1 MEELSMLKIVK
12 TTETQL
18 IELFPDN
25 VESGV
30 WLNLVRPT
38 ADELA
43 VTEKIT
49 GAPQDFIR
57 SALDPEESS
66 RIEVEDN
73 HILVLINVPVNHDSK
88 DYDYDTIPLA
98 IIISPDY
105 FVTICQEHNEVIQ
118 NFSESR
124 FRYFSTFKR
133 TRLLFQILYRSAMI
147 FLKDLRQ
154 MTRRSDQ
161 IEQDLRK
168 SMKNEELFQLL
179 DLQKGLTYY
188 SMSLRSNKVVVERL
202 LRLCSNPQVSHIIKF
217 REEDEDLLDD
227 VRVEYDQSIEMAQIQ
242 TDVLAGMMDAF
253 ASVISNNLNIVM
265 KFLASITIVMAIPT
279 MVASFFGMNV
289 KVPWEGMAYGFPIVC
304 AISLVLTVIAT
315 WLLWKK
321 KLF

>member
-1 MEELSMLKIVK
+1 MLKITK
-12 TTETQL
+12 TTESQL
-18 IELFPDN
+18 IELTPDRIE
-25 VESGV
+25 VGA
-30 WLNLVRPT
+30 WINLVRPS
-38 ADELA
+38 ADELNA
-43 VTEKIT
+43 VEAITE
-49 GAPQDFIR
+49 APQDFIR

-66 RIEVEDN
+66 RIEIEDN
-73 HILVLINVPVNHDSK
+73 HILVLINVP
-88 DYDYDTIPLA
+88 
-98 IIISPDY
+98 IITPDY
-105 FVTICQEHNEVIQ
+105 IVTICQEYNDVIQ
-118 NFSESR
+118 NFSETR

-133 TRLLFQILYRSAMI
+133 TRLLFQILYRSAML

-217 REEDEDLLDD
+217 REEDEELLDD
-227 VRVEYDQSIEMAQIQ
+227 VRVEYDQAIEMAQIQ

-289 KVPWEGMAYGFPIVC
+289 PVPWEGDPMGFVIVSIV
-304 AISLVLTVIAT
+304 ALGLTIVSI
-315 WLLWKK
+315 WVLWKK
-321 KLF
+321 RLF

>member
-1 MEELSMLKIVK
+1 MLKITK
-12 TTETQL
+12 TTESQL
-18 IELFPDN
+18 IELTPDRIE
-25 VESGV
+25 VGA
-30 WLNLVRPT
+30 WINLVRPS
-38 ADELA
+38 ADELNA
-43 VTEKIT
+43 VEAITE
-49 GAPQDFIR
+49 APQDFIR

-66 RIEVEDN
+66 RIEIEDN
-73 HILVLINVPVNHDSK
+73 HILVLINVPINHDSHV
-88 DYDYDTIPLA
+88 YEYDTIPLG
-98 IIISPDY
+98 IIITPDY
-105 FVTICQEHNEVIQ
+105 IVTICQEYNDVIQ
-118 NFSESR
+118 NFSETR

-133 TRLLFQILYRSAMI
+133 TRLLFQILYRSAML

-188 SMSLRSNKVVVERL
+188 SMSLRSKKVVVERL

-217 REEDEDLLDD
+217 REEDEELLDD
-227 VRVEYDQSIEMAQIQ
+227 VRVEYDQAIEMAQIQ

-289 KVPWEGMAYGFPIVC
+289 PVPWEGDPMGFVIVSIV
-304 AISLVLTVIAT
+304 ALGLTIISIWV
-315 WLLWKK
+315 LWKK
-321 KLF
+321 RLF

>member
-1 MEELSMLKIVK
+1 MLKITK
-12 TTETQL
+12 ATESQL
-18 IELFPDN
+18 IELTPDRIE
-25 VESGV
+25 VGA
-30 WLNLVRPT
+30 WINLVRPS
-38 ADELA
+38 ADELNA
-43 VTEKIT
+43 VEAITE
-49 GAPQDFIR
+49 APQDFIR

-66 RIEVEDN
+66 RIEIEDN
-73 HILVLINVPVNHDSK
+73 HILVLINVPINHDSHV
-88 DYDYDTIPLA
+88 YEYDTIPLG
-98 IIISPDY
+98 IIITPDY
-105 FVTICQEHNEVIQ
+105 IVTICQEYNDVIQ
-118 NFSESR
+118 NFSETR

-133 TRLLFQILYRSAMI
+133 TRLLFQILYRSAML

-217 REEDEDLLDD
+217 REEDEELLDD
-227 VRVEYDQSIEMAQIQ
+227 VRVEYDQAIEMAQIQ

-289 KVPWEGMAYGFPIVC
+289 PVPWEGDPMGFVIVSIVALGLTIV
-304 AISLVLTVIAT
+304 AIWA
-315 WLLWKK
+315 LWKK
-321 KLF
+321 RLF

>member
-1 MEELSMLKIVK
+1 MLKITK
-12 TTETQL
+12 TTESQL
-18 IELFPDN
+18 IELTPDRI
-25 VESGV
+25 ETGA
-30 WLNLVRPT
+30 WINLVRPT
-38 ADELA
+38 ADELSA
-43 VTEKIT
+43 VESITE
-49 GAPQDFIR
+49 APQDFIR

-66 RIEVEDN
+66 RIEIEDN
-73 HILVLINVPVNHDSK
+73 HILVLINVPINHDSHV
-88 DYDYDTIPLA
+88 YEYDTIPLG
-98 IIISPDY
+98 IIITPDY
-105 FVTICQEHNEVIQ
+105 IVTICQEYNDVIQ
-118 NFSESR
+118 NFSETR

-161 IEQDLRK
+161 IEQDLRR

-217 REEDEDLLDD
+217 REEDEELLDD
-227 VRVEYDQSIEMAQIQ
+227 VRVEYDQAIEMAQIQ

-279 MVASFFGMNV
+279 MIASFFGMNV
-289 KVPWEGMAYGFPIVC
+289 PVPWEGHPLGFIFVGFIAVLMTIA
-304 AISLVLTVIAT
+304 AIWV
-315 WLLWKK
+315 LWKK
-321 KLF
+321 RLF

>member
-1 MEELSMLKIVK
+1 MLKITK
-12 TTETQL
+12 TTESQL
-18 IELFPDN
+18 IELTPDRIE
-25 VESGV
+25 VGA
-30 WLNLVRPT
+30 WINLVRPS
-38 ADELA
+38 ADELNA
-43 VTEKIT
+43 VEAITE
-49 GAPQDFIR
+49 APQDFIR

-66 RIEVEDN
+66 RIEIEDN
-73 HILVLINVPVNHDSK
+73 HILVLINVPINHDSHV
-88 DYDYDTIPLA
+88 YEYDTIPLG
-98 IIISPDY
+98 IIITPDY
-105 FVTICQEHNEVIQ
+105 IVTICQEYNDVIQ
-118 NFSESR
+118 NFSETR

-133 TRLLFQILYRSAMI
+133 TRLLFQILYRSAML

-217 REEDEDLLDD
+217 REEDEELLDD
-227 VRVEYDQSIEMAQIQ
+227 VRVEYDQAIEMAQIQ

-265 KFLASITIVMAIPT
+265 KVLTAITIVMAIPN
-279 MVASFFGMNV
+279 MVFSFYGMNV
-289 KVPWEGMAYGFPIVC
+289 SGLPFPVWWVPIV
-304 AISLVLTVIAT
+304 ISLIIAGIGT
-315 WLLWKK
+315 FILVKK
-321 KLF
+321 DMFH

>member
-1 MEELSMLKIVK
+1 MLKITK
-12 TTETQL
+12 TTESQL
-18 IELFPDN
+18 IELTPDRIE
-25 VESGV
+25 VGA
-30 WLNLVRPT
+30 WINLVRPS
-38 ADELA
+38 ADELNA
-43 VTEKIT
+43 VEAITE
-49 GAPQDFIR
+49 APQDFIR

-66 RIEVEDN
+66 RIEIEDN
-73 HILVLINVPVNHDSK
+73 HILVLINVPINHDSHV
-88 DYDYDTIPLA
+88 YEYDTIPLG
-98 IIISPDY
+98 IIITPDY
-105 FVTICQEHNEVIQ
+105 IVTICQEYNDVIQ
-118 NFSESR
+118 NFSETR

-133 TRLLFQILYRSAMI
+133 TRLLFQILYRSAML

-217 REEDEDLLDD
+217 REEDEELLDD
-227 VRVEYDQSIEMAQIQ
+227 VRVEYDQAIEMAQIQ

-289 KVPWEGMAYGFPIVC
+289 PVPWEGDPMGFAIVSTVALGLTIV
-304 AISLVLTVIAT
+304 AIWA
-315 WLLWKK
+315 LWKK
-321 KLF
+321 RLF

>member
-1 MEELSMLKIVK
+1 MLKITK

-18 IELFPDN
+18 TELTVDSIETGAWI
-25 VESGV
+25 S
-30 WLNLVRPT
+30 LVRPS
-38 ADELA
+38 ADELNA
-43 VTEKIT
+43 AEAIT

-66 RIEVEDN
+66 RIEIEDN
-73 HILVLINVPVNHDSK
+73 HILVLINVPVNHDSNMSE
-88 DYDYDTIPLA
+88 YDTLPLG
-98 IIISPDY
+98 IIITPEY
-105 FVTICQEHNEVIQ
+105 FVTICQEHNDVIQ
-118 NFSESR
+118 NFTESR

-133 TRLLFQILYRSAMI
+133 TRFLFQILYRSAML

-161 IEQDLRK
+161 IEQDLRQ

-202 LRLCSNPQVSHIIKF
+202 LRLCSNPQVSHLIKF

-227 VRVEYDQSIEMAQIQ
+227 VRVEYDQAIEMAQIQ

-289 KVPWEGMAYGFPIVC
+289 PVPWGGNPLGFIIVGGL
-304 AISLVLTVIAT
+304 AVVLTAAASWV
-315 WLLWKK
+315 LWKK
-321 KLF
+321 RLF

>member
-1 MEELSMLKIVK
+1 MLKITK
-12 TTETQL
+12 TTESQL
-18 IELFPDN
+18 IELTPDRI
-25 VESGV
+25 ETGA
-30 WLNLVRPT
+30 WMNLVRPT
-38 ADELA
+38 ADELNA
-43 VTEKIT
+43 VEEIT

-66 RIEVEDN
+66 RIEIEDN
-73 HILVLINVPVNHDSK
+73 HILVLINVPVNHDSHV
-88 DYDYDTIPLA
+88 YEYDTIPLG
-98 IIISPDY
+98 IIITPDY
-105 FVTICQEHNEVIQ
+105 IVTICQEYNDVIQ
-118 NFSESR
+118 NFSETR

-217 REEDEDLLDD
+217 REEDEELLDD
-227 VRVEYDQSIEMAQIQ
+227 VRVEYDQAIEMAQIQ

-279 MVASFFGMNV
+279 MIASFFGMNV
-289 KVPWEGMAYGFPIVC
+289 PVPWEGHPLGFIFVGFIAVLMTIA
-304 AISLVLTVIAT
+304 AIWV
-315 WLLWKK
+315 LWKK
-321 KLF
+321 RLF

>member
-1 MEELSMLKIVK
+1 MLKITK
-12 TTETQL
+12 TTESQL
-18 IELFPDN
+18 IELTPDRIE
-25 VESGV
+25 VGA
-30 WLNLVRPT
+30 WINLVRPS
-38 ADELA
+38 ADELNA
-43 VTEKIT
+43 VEAITE
-49 GAPQDFIR
+49 APQDFIR

-66 RIEVEDN
+66 RIEIEDN
-73 HILVLINVPVNHDSK
+73 HILVLINVPINHDSHV
-88 DYDYDTIPLA
+88 YEYDTIPLG
-98 IIISPDY
+98 IIITPDY
-105 FVTICQEHNEVIQ
+105 IVTICQEYNDVIQ
-118 NFSESR
+118 NFSETR

-133 TRLLFQILYRSAMI
+133 TRLLFQILYRSAML

-188 SMSLRSNKVVVERL
+188 SISLRSNKVVVERL

-217 REEDEDLLDD
+217 REEDEELLDD
-227 VRVEYDQSIEMAQIQ
+227 VRVEYDQAIEMAQIQ

-289 KVPWEGMAYGFPIVC
+289 PVPWEGDPMGFVIVSIV
-304 AISLVLTVIAT
+304 ALGLTIISIWV
-315 WLLWKK
+315 LWKK
-321 KLF
+321 RLF

>member
-1 MEELSMLKIVK
+1 MLKITK
-12 TTETQL
+12 TTESQL
-18 IELFPDN
+18 IELTPDRIE
-25 VESGV
+25 VGA
-30 WLNLVRPT
+30 WINLVRPS
-38 ADELA
+38 ADELNA
-43 VTEKIT
+43 VEAITE
-49 GAPQDFIR
+49 APQDFIR

-66 RIEVEDN
+66 RIEIEDN
-73 HILVLINVPVNHDSK
+73 HILVLKNVPINHDSHV
-88 DYDYDTIPLA
+88 YEYDTIPLG
-98 IIISPDY
+98 IIITPDY
-105 FVTICQEHNEVIQ
+105 IVTICQEYNDVIQ
-118 NFSESR
+118 NFSETR

-133 TRLLFQILYRSAMI
+133 TRLLFQILYRSAML

-179 DLQKGLTYY
+179 DLQKGLTFY

-217 REEDEDLLDD
+217 REEDEELLDD
-227 VRVEYDQSIEMAQIQ
+227 VRVEYDQAIEMAQIQ

-289 KVPWEGMAYGFPIVC
+289 PVPWEGDPMGFVIVSIV
-304 AISLVLTVIAT
+304 ALGLTIVSI
-315 WLLWKK
+315 WVLWKK
-321 KLF
+321 RLF

>member
-1 MEELSMLKIVK
+1 MLKITK
-12 TTETQL
+12 TTESQL
-18 IELFPDN
+18 IELTPDRIE
-25 VESGV
+25 VGA
-30 WLNLVRPT
+30 WINLVRPS
-38 ADELA
+38 ADELNA
-43 VTEKIT
+43 VEAITE
-49 GAPQDFIR
+49 APQDFIR

-66 RIEVEDN
+66 RIEIEDN
-73 HILVLINVPVNHDSK
+73 HILVLINVPINHDSHV
-88 DYDYDTIPLA
+88 YEYDTIPLG
-98 IIISPDY
+98 IIITPDY
-105 FVTICQEHNEVIQ
+105 IVTICQEYNDVIQ
-118 NFSESR
+118 SFSETR
-124 FRYFSTFKR
+124 F
-133 TRLLFQILYRSAMI
+133 RSAML

-217 REEDEDLLDD
+217 REEDEELLDD
-227 VRVEYDQSIEMAQIQ
+227 VRVEYDQAIEMAQIQ

-289 KVPWEGMAYGFPIVC
+289 PVPWEGDPMGFVIVSIV
-304 AISLVLTVIAT
+304 ALGLTIVSI
-315 WLLWKK
+315 WVLWKK
-321 KLF
+321 RLF

>member
-1 MEELSMLKIVK
+1 MLKITK
-12 TTETQL
+12 TTESQL
-18 IELFPDN
+18 IELTPDRIE
-25 VESGV
+25 VGA
-30 WLNLVRPT
+30 WINLVRPS
-38 ADELA
+38 ADELNA
-43 VTEKIT
+43 VEAITE
-49 GAPQDFIR
+49 APQDFIR

-66 RIEVEDN
+66 RIEIEDN
-73 HILVLINVPVNHDSK
+73 HILVLINVPINHDSHV
-88 DYDYDTIPLA
+88 YEYDTIPLG
-98 IIISPDY
+98 IIITPDY
-105 FVTICQEHNEVIQ
+105 IVTICQEYNDVIQ
-118 NFSESR
+118 NFSETR

-133 TRLLFQILYRSAMI
+133 TRLLFQILYRSAML

-217 REEDEDLLDD
+217 REEDEELLDD
-227 VRVEYDQSIEMAQIQ
+227 VRVEYDQAIEMAQIQ

-253 ASVISNNLNIVM
+253 ASVISNNLNNVM

-289 KVPWEGMAYGFPIVC
+289 PVPWEGDPMGFVIVSIV
-304 AISLVLTVIAT
+304 ALGLTIVSI
-315 WLLWKK
+315 WVLWKK
-321 KLF
+321 RLF

>member
-1 MEELSMLKIVK
+1 MLKITK
-12 TTETQL
+12 TTESQL
-18 IELFPDN
+18 IELTPDRIE
-25 VESGV
+25 VGA
-30 WLNLVRPT
+30 WINLVRPS
-38 ADELA
+38 ADELNVVEA
-43 VTEKIT
+43 ITE
-49 GAPQDFIR
+49 APQDFIR

-66 RIEVEDN
+66 RIEIEDN
-73 HILVLINVPVNHDSK
+73 HILVLINVPINHDSHV
-88 DYDYDTIPLA
+88 YEYDTIPLG
-98 IIISPDY
+98 IIITPDY
-105 FVTICQEHNEVIQ
+105 IVTICQEYNDVIQ
-118 NFSESR
+118 NFSETR

-133 TRLLFQILYRSAMI
+133 TRLLFQILYRSAML

-154 MTRRSDQ
+154 MTHRSDQ

-217 REEDEDLLDD
+217 REEDEELLDD
-227 VRVEYDQSIEMAQIQ
+227 VHVEYDQAIEMAQIQ

-289 KVPWEGMAYGFPIVC
+289 PVPWEGDPMGFAIVSTVALGLTIV
-304 AISLVLTVIAT
+304 AIWA
-315 WLLWKK
+315 LWKK
-321 KLF
+321 RLF

>member
-1 MEELSMLKIVK
+1 MLRITKTTEARLVELSPNDIEAGAWISLVHPTTEELSAA
-12 TTETQL
+12 E
-18 IELFPDN
+18 
-25 VESGV
+25 
-30 WLNLVRPT
+30 R
-38 ADELA
+38 
-43 VTEKIT
+43 IT

-57 SALDPEESS
+57 SAMDPEESS
-66 RIEVEDN
+66 RIEIEDN
-73 HILVLINVPVNHDSK
+73 HILVLINVPLNRDPN
-88 DYDYDTIPLA
+88 DYSYDTIPLG
-98 IIISPDY
+98 IIITPDY
-105 FVTICQEHNEVIQ
+105 FVTICQEYNDIIQ

-124 FRYFSTFKR
+124 FRYFCTYKR
-133 TRLLFQILYRSAMI
+133 TRLLFQILYRSAML

-168 SMKNEELFQLL
+168 SMKNAELFQLL

-217 REEDEDLLDD
+217 REEDDDLLDD
-227 VRVEYDQSIEMAQIQ
+227 VRVEYDQAIEMAQIQ

-289 KVPWEGMAYGFPIVC
+289 PVPWETHTMGFAIVC
-304 AISLVLTVIAT
+304 VLAFVLTVAT
-315 WLLWKK
+315 TWVLWKK
-321 KLF
+321 RLF

>member
-1 MEELSMLKIVK
+1 ML
-12 TTETQL
+12 
-18 IELFPDN
+18 
-25 VESGV
+25 
-30 WLNLVRPT
+30 
-38 ADELA
+38 
-43 VTEKIT
+43 
-49 GAPQDFIR
+49 
-57 SALDPEESS
+57 
-66 RIEVEDN
+66 
-73 HILVLINVPVNHDSK
+73 
-88 DYDYDTIPLA
+88 
-98 IIISPDY
+98 
-105 FVTICQEHNEVIQ
+105 
-118 NFSESR
+118 
-124 FRYFSTFKR
+124 
-133 TRLLFQILYRSAMI
+133 

-217 REEDEDLLDD
+217 REEDEELLDD
-227 VRVEYDQSIEMAQIQ
+227 VRVEYDQAIEMAQIQ

-289 KVPWEGMAYGFPIVC
+289 PVPWEGDPMGFVIVSIV
-304 AISLVLTVIAT
+304 ALGLTIVSI
-315 WLLWKK
+315 WVLWKK
-321 KLF
+321 RLF

>member
-1 MEELSMLKIVK
+1 MLKITK
-12 TTETQL
+12 TTESQL
-18 IELFPDN
+18 IELTPDRIE
-25 VESGV
+25 VGS
-30 WLNLVRPT
+30 WINLVRPS
-38 ADELA
+38 ADELNA
-43 VTEKIT
+43 VEAITE
-49 GAPQDFIR
+49 APQDFIR

-66 RIEVEDN
+66 RIEIEDN
-73 HILVLINVPVNHDSK
+73 HILVLINVPINHDSHV
-88 DYDYDTIPLA
+88 YEYDTIPLG
-98 IIISPDY
+98 IIITPDY
-105 FVTICQEHNEVIQ
+105 IVTICQEYNDVIQ
-118 NFSESR
+118 NFSETR

-133 TRLLFQILYRSAMI
+133 TRLLFQILYRSAML

-217 REEDEDLLDD
+217 REEDEELLDD
-227 VRVEYDQSIEMAQIQ
+227 VRVEYDQAIEMAQIQ

-289 KVPWEGMAYGFPIVC
+289 PVPWEGDPMGFVIVSIV
-304 AISLVLTVIAT
+304 ALGLTIISIWV
-315 WLLWKK
+315 LWKK
-321 KLF
+321 RLF

>member
-1 MEELSMLKIVK
+1 MLKITK
-12 TTETQL
+12 TTESQL
-18 IELFPDN
+18 IELTPDRIE
-25 VESGV
+25 VGA
-30 WLNLVRPT
+30 WINLVRPS
-38 ADELA
+38 ADELNA
-43 VTEKIT
+43 VEAITE
-49 GAPQDFIR
+49 APQDFIR

-66 RIEVEDN
+66 RIEIEDN
-73 HILVLINVPVNHDSK
+73 HILVLINVPINHDSHV
-88 DYDYDTIPLA
+88 YEYDTIPLG
-98 IIISPDY
+98 IIITPDY
-105 FVTICQEHNEVIQ
+105 IVTICQEYNDVIQ
-118 NFSESR
+118 NFSETR
-124 FRYFSTFKR
+124 FRYFRTFKR
-133 TRLLFQILYRSAMI
+133 TRLLFQILYRSAML

-217 REEDEDLLDD
+217 REEDEELLDD
-227 VRVEYDQSIEMAQIQ
+227 VRVEYDQAIEMAQIQ

-289 KVPWEGMAYGFPIVC
+289 PVPWEGDPMGFVIVSIV
-304 AISLVLTVIAT
+304 ALGLTIVSI
-315 WLLWKK
+315 WVLWKK
-321 KLF
+321 RLF